1 MADSEIQLSQ
11 NPSDPAES
19 QSHRS
24 SQGGKDSEGGAGRGG
39 ARLQSLTTHSLSIS
53 MSKKM
58 QAHKK
63 IDAEIRMKKTIRN
76 FIEGKVVTVFMSIV
90 TVYALIGVSL
100 LF

>member
-1 MADSEIQLSQ
+1 
-11 NPSDPAES
+11 
-19 QSHRS
+19 
-24 SQGGKDSEGGAGRGG
+24 
-39 ARLQSLTTHSLSIS
+39 

-100 LF
+100 FRFLLIFL